1 MSLYHKMKI
10 HKDKPEFWIMLFIAG
25 VIICLSFSQTAK
37 LAAMVGATEWYK
49 QIGFAF
55 LIEILFAV
63 SLLIRA
69 NQRASEKHV
78 PTFIHVG
85 YYSLLGVITIINM
98 TVLYQTHPVAGPF
111 VGGLISL
118 GMIYTESLFVAINTD
133 LDQPRKKSAKQLR
146 KEAEREIEEEKTIQE
161 IQWMRWEAKH
171 ADPKLIKKAR
181 KAEKA
186 RKRIESGKS
195 FWPWAKSEDEGL
207 PEYFRRE
214 PEPTPEIEA
223 EPVEPVIVQE
233 KHTAE
238 VVPIKRPIGFH
249 VEMSNTETPEPAT
262 IEHPS
267 NTPKSN
273 TQKRQT
279 SNTKKHQS
287 LTKKEQAIQYVIGL
301 IERDE
306 DYSVT
311 SVANTVGCARST
323 ASLAIR
329 EAKEKIGEVKN

>member
-37 LAAMVGATEWYK
+37 LAEMVGATEWYK

-146 KEAEREIEEEKTIQE
+146 REAEKEIEEERTIQE
-161 IQWMRWEAKH
+161 IAWMQYEAKQ
-171 ADPKLIKKAR
+171 PSLSLIKKVR
-181 KAEKA
+181 KAEQA
-186 RKRIESGKS
+186 RAKVIEQ
-195 FWPWAKSEDEGL
+195 GL
-207 PEYFRRE
+207 PAYFLQE
-214 PEPTPEIEA
+214 PEPIPQIIA
-223 EPVEPVIVQE
+223 EPVETPQE
-233 KHTAE
+233 TAE
-238 VVPIKRPIGFH
+238 IVPLKRTIGFH
-249 VEMSNTETPEPAT
+249 AEMSNEGVRTPDTEHCETQAPVRIEQPRTPA
-262 IEHPS
+262 S
-267 NTPKSN
+267 NTLVSN
-273 TQKRQT
+273 SKP
-279 SNTKKHQS
+279 N
-287 LTKKEQAIQYVIGL
+287 KKEQTVQYVMGL
-301 IERDE
+301 IEQGKE
-306 DYSVT
+306 FSVT
-311 SVANTVGCARST
+311 SVAKEMGCARST

-329 EAKEKIGEVKN
+329 EAREKMAK